1 MPHINYSTKALA
13 DFRRLR
19 AFLEGKN
26 PRAAHAASEAIAEAL
41 NGLAD
46 FPEIG
51 RPVLSDPP
59 GLRDLFIEFGS
70 SGYIARYRYDG
81 RSVLVLAVKH
91 AREAG
96 F

>member
-1 MPHINYSTKALA
+1 MPHIIYSSKALV
-13 DFRRLR
+13 DVRRLR

-26 PRAAHAASEAIAEAL
+26 PRAARAASEAIAEAL
-41 NGLAD
+41 NLLAD
-46 FPEIG
+46 FPEAG

-59 GLRDLFIEFGS
+59 GLRDLFIVFRN

-91 AREAG
+91 TREAG

>member
-1 MPHINYSTKALA
+1 MPHITYSSNALA

-26 PRAAHAASEAIAEAL
+26 PRAARAASEAIAEAL

-51 RPVLSDPP
+51 RPVLLDPP
-59 GLRDLFIEFGS
+59 GLRDLFIEFGN
-70 SGYIARYRYDG
+70 SGYIARYQYDG
-81 RSVLVLAVKH
+81 RAVLILGVKQG
-91 AREAG
+91 REAG